1 MDNCNTANLQER
13 KRCRLVLFPLPFQGH
28 INPMIQLANILHSKG
43 FSIDIIHTRYNFPN
57 PSKYPHFTFHLI
69 SDGLSET
76 ETSTLDP
83 ILLIKLLI
91 TTCVEPFHQCLV
103 QLFSNDTNY
112 HVACLVTDAIWYF
125 TQAAADKFKLPRIV
139 IRTTSVCSF
148 LASSALP
155 LLLEKG
161 YLSNMDSKM
170 EAAILELPPLKV
182 KDIPT
187 IETLNPEDMCQVMG
201 SMVEETKKAS
211 GLIFNTFK
219 ELEAPELAKLH
230 EQFLMPT
237 FTIGPFH
244 KCFSAASS
252 SLLTQDRSSIS
263 WLNTQAPKSVLY
275 VSFGS
280 MAAMDGKKLLEVA
293 WGLAN
298 SMQPFLWVVRPGLV
312 HGSEWL
318 EMLPN
323 EYLSSVSERSYV
335 VKWAPQQEVLSHPA
349 TGGFWT
355 HSGWN
360 STLESICE
368 GVPMICS
375 PFFGD
380 QMVNSR
386 YVNDTWKIGI
396 KLDKGMERGEIENA
410 IRKLMLEREGEEM
423 RQRVLCLKEKVDLCL
438 NSGGSSYQALD
449 GLISFILSFK
459 SSV

>member
-1 MDNCNTANLQER
+1 
-13 KRCRLVLFPLPFQGH
+13 
-28 INPMIQLANILHSKG
+28 
-43 FSIDIIHTRYNFPN
+43 
-57 PSKYPHFTFHLI
+57 
-69 SDGLSET
+69 
-76 ETSTLDP
+76 
-83 ILLIKLLI
+83 
-91 TTCVEPFHQCLV
+91 
-103 QLFSNDTNY
+103 
-112 HVACLVTDAIWYF
+112 
-125 TQAAADKFKLPRIV
+125 
-139 IRTTSVCSF
+139 
-148 LASSALP
+148 
-155 LLLEKG
+155 
-161 YLSNMDSKM
+161 M

-182 KDIPT
+182 KDIPI
-187 IETLNPEDMCQVMG
+187 IETHNPEDLYHVVY

-219 ELEAPELAKLH
+219 ELEEPELAKLH

-244 KCFSAASS
+244 KYFSAASS

-263 WLNTQAPKSVLY
+263 WLDSQAPKSVLY

-280 MAAMDGKKLLEVA
+280 IAAMDGKNLVEVA

-318 EMLPN
+318 EKLPN
-323 EYLSSVSERSYV
+323 EFLSSVTERSYI

-349 TGGFWT
+349 IGAFWT

-360 STLESICE
+360 STVESICE

-386 YVNDTWKIGI
+386 HVNDTWKIGI
-396 KLDKGMERGEIENA
+396 KLEKGMERGEIEDA
-410 IRKLMLEREGEEM
+410 IRRLMLKREGQEI
-423 RQRVLCLKEKVDLCL
+423 RQRVMCLKEKVDLCL
-438 NSGGSSYQALD
+438 NTGGTSYQALD
-449 GLISFILSFK
+449 DLINFISSFK
-459 SSV
+459 YSV